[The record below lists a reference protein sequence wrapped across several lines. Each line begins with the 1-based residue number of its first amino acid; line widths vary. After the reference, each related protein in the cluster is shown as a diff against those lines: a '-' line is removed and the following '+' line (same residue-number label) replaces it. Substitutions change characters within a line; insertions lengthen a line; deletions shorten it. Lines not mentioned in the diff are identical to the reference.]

1 MAENEQSFSIRTVE
15 SAQNFIKDKYEDTIG
30 LATSIL
36 GQVTLSVDILFSFY
50 VSRAI

>member
-1 MAENEQSFSIRTVE
+1 MAENEPSFSIQTVD

-36 GQVTLSVDILFSFY
+36 GQVTLSGCYFIFVHD
-50 VSRAI
+50 SRAI